1 MTNHNQYK
9 EKWLHWAKELQFLSQ
24 SALAY
29 CKDSFDIERF
39 ECIRDISAEIISLY
53 SGLPFQ
59 EVKGL
64 FCNETGFQTPK
75 LDTRAA
81 IFKEGK
87 ILLVQ

>member
-9 EKWLHWAKELQFLSQ
+9 EKWLHWAKDLQFLSQ

-39 ECIRDISAEIISLY
+39 EHIRDISAEIISLY

-59 EVKGL
+59 EVKV
-64 FCNETGFQTPK
+64 EKPEQTGTVRRSRLGHF
-75 LDTRAA
+75 
-81 IFKEGK
+81 
-87 ILLVQ
+87 

>member
-39 ECIRDISAEIISLY
+39 ERIRDISAEIISLY
-53 SGLPFQ
+53 SGLQDIIFFNI
-59 EVKGL
+59 L
-64 FCNETGFQTPK
+64 
-75 LDTRAA
+75 
-81 IFKEGK
+81 IFK
-87 ILLVQ
+87 ILQQHKSR

>member
-39 ECIRDISAEIISLY
+39 EHIRDISAEIISLY
-53 SGLPFQ
+53 SGPQ
-59 EVKGL
+59 DI
-64 FCNETGFQTPK
+64 K
-75 LDTRAA
+75 LYNRL
-81 IFKEGK
+81 IYY
-87 ILLVQ
+87 IL